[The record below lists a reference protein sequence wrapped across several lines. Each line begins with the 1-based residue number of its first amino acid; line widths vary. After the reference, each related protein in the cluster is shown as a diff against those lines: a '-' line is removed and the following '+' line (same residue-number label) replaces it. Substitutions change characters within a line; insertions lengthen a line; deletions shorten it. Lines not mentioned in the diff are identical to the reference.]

1 MRFAGVALGCGNF
14 GGIGSAPEFFGQGI
28 DDETAFEIMDTAWSN
43 GLTWF
48 DTADAYGGGTSE
60 RLIGQ
65 WRAERAPDGLV
76 LTTKVFHSTR
86 GEAGDVGLAP
96 DRIRRQLAG
105 SLERLGVDRVDLYLA
120 HEPDDGVPLA
130 ETVAVFEE
138 LRAEGL
144 IGAWGLS
151 NYDADGV
158 RETLQIAQPAL
169 VQNSFSLLDRG
180 DERDVIP
187 LCVERGIAYT
197 PFGPLSGGWLTGK
210 YRRDQAFPDGS
221 RMTQRPGPYEHLRTD
236 AVFDGLDRLGE
247 EAAARGVD
255 MATLAFAWV
264 LAHPGVSGAVSGP
277 MRPEHLAPVLAAREL
292 ALNEA
297 EHQQIGG
304 LFA

>member
-14 GGIGSAPEFFGQGI
+14 GGIGSAPEFFGEGI

-60 RLIGQ
+60 RLIGK
-65 WRAERAPDGLV
+65 WRAERAPEGLV

-96 DRIRRQLAG
+96 DRIRRQIEG
-105 SLERLGVDRVDLYLA
+105 SLEQLGVDHVDLYLA
-120 HEPDDGVPLA
+120 HEPDARVPLA
-130 ETVAVFEE
+130 KTVAVFEQ

-151 NYDADGV
+151 NYDAAGI
-158 RETLQIAQPAL
+158 REALQVAQPAL

-187 LCVERGIAYT
+187 LCAERGIAYT

-210 YRRDQAFPDGS
+210 YRRDQAFPEGS

-236 AVFDGLDRLGE
+236 AVFDGIDRLAE
-247 EAAARGVD
+247 EARTRGVD

-264 LAHPGVSGAVSGP
+264 LAHPGVSGAVCGP

-292 ALNEA
+292 ALSEP
-297 EHQQIGG
+297 EHRQIGG